1 MTVLRIDLET
11 VAPRSV
17 LVVLTTD
24 LHHSGEIHLV
34 ALGPLLIP
42 LVVDIL
48 VVVVGVMAVATSV
61 TVIETHETVTEI
73 ATFEITAMAR
83 RFAAIWT
90 GTGFAATAIL
100 TPETTGVALVEV
112 AQDHRRATFGT

>member
-1 MTVLRIDLET
+1 VTVLRIDLET
-11 VAPRSV
+11 VAPRSA

-24 LHHSGEIHLV
+24 LHHLGEIHRV
-34 ALGPLLIP
+34 VLGHLLIP
-42 LVVDIL
+42 LVVAIL

-61 TVIETHETVTEI
+61 TETETHETVTEI

-90 GTGFAATAIL
+90 GTGFAVTAIL
-100 TPETTGVALVEV
+100 TPETTGLALAEV
-112 AQDHRRATFGT
+112 AQDHRRATFAT